1 MALCGVMTA
10 LMTVIL
16 CMGSLIPAATFCCP
30 VLASFVLVI
39 LLREAGGK
47 YALLAF
53 LAAALLS
60 LLLAP
65 DKEIAFL
72 FLAVGY
78 YPVLKRKLDA
88 LPRAAGWVLKLA
100 WFTLSI
106 LAVYG
111 LMLFVLRLDALSEE
125 FRDMQKW
132 LPAALLIGG
141 EVVFVLYDLVLN
153 KLTRSYER
161 RRKK

>member
-39 LLREAGGK
+39 LLREVGGK
-47 YALLAF
+47 NALLAF

-60 LLLAP
+60 LMLAP

-78 YPVLKRKLDA
+78 YPVLKQKLDT
-88 LPRAAGWVLKLA
+88 LPRVAGWILKLT

-125 FRDMQKW
+125 FREMQKW
-132 LPAALLIGG
+132 LPAVLVIGG

-153 KLTRSYER
+153 KLTRIYQR